1 MTLHTP
7 VLLER
12 CVELFAPSVEQSDAV
27 YVDATLGLGGHAE
40 AMLTR
45 FPDLQL
51 IGIDRDT
58 NALELAAERLAPFS
72 DRIELVHAKHEDIG
86 QVIDSQGAGKVDAI
100 LFDLGVSSMQL
111 DQRARGFSYNADAPL
126 DMRMNQED
134 ELTAAT
140 VVNTYAPGDLVR
152 ILREYGE
159 EKNAKRI
166 VSELVRRRQIKPLTT
181 TGELVEVIDV
191 AIPAPAR
198 RKGGNP
204 SKRTFQALRIEVNQ
218 ELVELDNALQAGI
231 DHLRIGGRMIVLSYH
246 SLEDRIVKRRFAAGS
261 TADVPHGLPVIPDD
275 SRPYLRLLTRGSE
288 VASKEEIGGNRR
300 AMSAKLRA
308 VEVLREAA

>member
-12 CVELFAPSVEQSDAV
+12 CVELFEPALSAPGAV
-27 YVDATLGLGGHAE
+27 FVDATLGLGGHSE
-40 AMLTR
+40 AMLSR
-45 FPDLQL
+45 FPELRVV
-51 IGIDRDT
+51 GIDRDT
-58 NALELAAERLAPFS
+58 QALDLATERLAPFA
-72 DRIELVHAKHEDIG
+72 DRVDLVHAKHEQLGLVLDDLG
-86 QVIDSQGAGKVDAI
+86 LTYVDGI

-134 ELTAAT
+134 ELTAET

-166 VSELVRRRQIKPLTT
+166 VSELVRRRSKQPLTT
-181 TGELVEVIDV
+181 TGELVQVIDA

-198 RKGGNP
+198 RTGGNP
-204 SKRTFQALRIEVNQ
+204 SKRTFQALRIEVNK
-218 ELVELDNALQAGI
+218 ELVDLDHAIQAGI
-231 DHLRIGGRMIVLSYH
+231 DNLRIGGRMIVLSYH
-246 SLEDRIVKRRFAAGS
+246 SLEDRIVKRRFVAGS
-261 TADVPHGLPVIPDD
+261 TANVPHGLPVIPHD

-288 VASKEEIGGNRR
+288 VASEEEVGGNRR
-300 AMSAKLRA
+300 ATSAKLRA